1 MPERNQTAV
10 IGLGAMGQGMAHRLV
25 ESGFPTVVFN
35 RSPGRADDVVAVGA
49 VGARSAA
56 EAATGRDVVLLSL
69 SDEDAVED
77 VLGRQGV
84 LAAMREGATLLD
96 TSAVGRDFARRLHER
111 CAARGVRRVE
121 AAVLGN
127 PLQARGGDLR
137 VFTAGDPADAD
148 RVADVLAA
156 LGSSRVHWGGP
167 GAAAAAKLAF
177 NLVLAAQVAGL
188 AEAVSVGADAGL
200 DRELLLRAIAQSGF
214 SSPVLRFRAELMRE
228 RRYDPA
234 FFRTRLMEKDLRL
247 ALGTGRTDVYRVLE
261 ATRSL
266 FEDAALAGFADKD
279 AASVIEHVTAT
290 ARG

>member
-1 MPERNQTAV
+1 MPEQERTAV

-25 ESGFPTVVFN
+25 ASGFPTVVFN
-35 RSPGRADDVVAVGA
+35 RSPGRADDVVAAGA
-49 VGARSAA
+49 IGAGSAA
-56 EAATGRDVVLLSL
+56 EAAADRDVVLLSL

-96 TSAVGRDFARRLHER
+96 TSAVSGDFARDLHGR

-121 AAVLGN
+121 TAVLGN
-127 PLQARGGDLR
+127 PLQARGGELR
-137 VFTAGDPADAD
+137 VFTAGDPADVD
-148 RVADVLAA
+148 RVTGVLAA
-156 LGSSRVHWGGP
+156 LGTTRVHWGGP

-200 DRELLLRAIAQSGF
+200 DRELLLAAIAQSGF

-228 RRYDPA
+228 RRYQPA

-247 ALGTGRTDVYRVLE
+247 ALGAGRPDTYRVLE

-266 FEDAALAGFADKD
+266 FAAATLAGFADQD

-290 ARG
+290 AKA